1 MKKLIMLLLIS
12 AIHLSVSIP
21 AVAQDDEYSLAVSWA
36 ADNGIITADSYGQFE
51 APDDA
56 ASRAQAAAMLSRLN
70 DLDESENGIYYS
82 DVLETDW
89 FYKDVCS
96 VSAAG
101 LMTGDG
107 NMFRPN
113 DSITREEAV
122 VLAGRAFELEFSYS
136 EKNYFTDSA
145 DISDWAEAYVYTAA
159 NLGIVNGN
167 EYGAFMP
174 FEPIKR
180 RDLLLILYR
189 FSCIDDVAV
198 IVDDDG
204 SVWTPLY

>member
-12 AIHLSVSIP
+12 AIHLSASIP
-21 AVAQDDEYSLAVSWA
+21 ASAQDDEYSLAVRWA
-36 ADNGIITADSYGQFE
+36 TDNGIITADSYGQFE
-51 APDDA
+51 APDSA
-56 ASRAQAAAMLSRLN
+56 ASRAQAAAMLCRLS
-70 DLDESENGIYYS
+70 DLDGSENGIYYR

-107 NMFRPN
+107 NIFRPN

-122 VLAGRAFELEFSYS
+122 VLAGRAFELDISYS
-136 EKNYFTDSA
+136 GESSFTDSA
-145 DISDWAEAYVYTAA
+145 DISDWAEAYVYTASK
-159 NLGIVNGN
+159 LGIVNGN
-167 EYGAFMP
+167 ESGAFMP
-174 FEPIKR
+174 HEQIKR
-180 RDLLLILYR
+180 KDLLLILYR
-189 FSCIDDVAV
+189 CSCIDNVGV